1 MVGLLRFISGGKKY
15 TNKLLFWI
23 CVPLRKPRSVTEM
36 ISKDE
41 CEHFCAVAL
50 IFARASTYICVV
62 SDTEY
67 THECLIII
75 TIQIEQWHFC
85 WLI

>member
-41 CEHFCAVAL
+41 CEHFCAVCAHITFCQNNYL
-50 IFARASTYICVV
+50 HLST
-62 SDTEY
+62 
-67 THECLIII
+67 
-75 TIQIEQWHFC
+75 F
-85 WLI
+85 